1 MGTSFERANIIG
13 CKWVFTKKRLADGEV
28 EKYKA
33 RLVAQGCFQRFN
45 MDYSETYAPVI
56 RQPTIRL
63 ILALAVRYKLLLKHV
78 DVVSAYLNG
87 ELESDVYMKQP
98 EMFIVKG
105 QEDKV
110 CKLRKSLYGLK
121 QAGRQWNH
129 KINEILM
136 KIGFSQCK
144 RDSCVIIKR
153 NNNEIN
159 IMALYVD
166 DILLACTSSKS
177 MNAILE
183 NLSRHIKVVDRGPVD
198 YYLEMEIERREP
210 RGKIEMHQKNFI
222 NELIIQWNMENCKP
236 ASTPIAPGTLL
247 AKCEAES
254 CSEMEDVKNY
264 QSLVGSLMYLATKF
278 GHNFET

>member
-1 MGTSFERANIIG
+1 
-13 CKWVFTKKRLADGEV
+13 
-28 EKYKA
+28 
-33 RLVAQGCFQRFN
+33 
-45 MDYSETYAPVI
+45 
-56 RQPTIRL
+56 
-63 ILALAVRYKLLLKHV
+63 
-78 DVVSAYLNG
+78 
-87 ELESDVYMKQP
+87 MKQR

-183 NLSRHIKVVDRGPVD
+183 NLSRHIKVVDRGPV
-198 YYLEMEIERREP
+198 YY
-210 RGKIEMHQKNFI
+210 
-222 NELIIQWNMENCKP
+222 
-236 ASTPIAPGTLL
+236 
-247 AKCEAES
+247 
-254 CSEMEDVKNY
+254 
-264 QSLVGSLMYLATKF
+264 
-278 GHNFET
+278 